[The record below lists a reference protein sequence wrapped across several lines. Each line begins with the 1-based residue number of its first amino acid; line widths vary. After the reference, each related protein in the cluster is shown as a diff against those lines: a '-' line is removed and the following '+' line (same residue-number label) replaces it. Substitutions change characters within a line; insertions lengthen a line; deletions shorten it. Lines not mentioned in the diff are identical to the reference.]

1 MDANIVITIVIV
13 IIHYCPLVAMLIELS
28 FAGINAYIVFVIII
42 AQGVDTNI
50 VTL

>member
-1 MDANIVITIVIV
+1 
-13 IIHYCPLVAMLIELS
+13 MLIELS
-28 FAGINAYIVFVIII
+28 FAGINAFIVFVIIIVIGKVWVIIVIVI